1 MMPHNIFELM
11 YQVFGLDLGVYE
23 SYLKVT
29 SCVICSLMIAAVTYG
44 VIKENKAERGMA
56 NYGS

>member
-1 MMPHNIFELM
+1 MPHNIYEFM
-11 YQVFGLDLGVYE
+11 YQFFGLDLGVYE
-23 SYLKVT
+23 WYLMVT

-44 VIKENKAERGMA
+44 VIKENKEERGMA